1 MLIQLTENTKILS
14 LVKSRRPAYSLERT
28 LSSEPKHLTTKFKHP
43 DDHKHGKDR
52 ASKNTLSKNQNG
64 CDHDH
69 SHDHSHDHGHN
80 HKDDHHGHSHGV
92 LGHHH
97 SSVKNIKIAFFLN
110 FGFAIVEIFGGLWTG
125 SVAILADAVHDLG
138 DAMALAMAWF
148 FEKVSV
154 KKPTSKYSYGY
165 RRLSLLSA
173 ILTCSI
179 LIVGA
184 AFVIAQAVPRLINP
198 VTPKLEGMLFFA
210 ALGIA
215 VNGYAAWKLTRGTS
229 INEKVVSWHFIED
242 VFGWVT
248 VLIGTL
254 VMMVFDLPI
263 IDPLLSIFF
272 TLYILWNVLK
282 NMKQITSLFLQAVPE
297 GIDLP
302 NLRQQIKM
310 IKGVLDTHDAH
321 LWSLDGESHVLT
333 VHVVVVAD
341 TGLDEAMIIKSRIRD
356 IMSSAGNIHVT
367 IEIERQ
373 GEKCPDLHCG
383 DV

>member
-1 MLIQLTENTKILS
+1 MTI
-14 LVKSRRPAYSLERT
+14 
-28 LSSEPKHLTTKFKHP
+28 KFRHP
-43 DDHKHGKDR
+43 DDQKQGKKSG
-52 ASKNTLSKNQNG
+52 SKNLLKKDQLP
-64 CDHDH
+64 CDDHGHDHGHDHVHDH
-69 SHDHSHDHGHN
+69 SHKHN
-80 HKDDHHGHSHGV
+80 HNHGHSHGV

-110 FGFAIVEIFGGLWTG
+110 FGFAIVEIFGGIWTG

-173 ILTCSI
+173 IITCSI

-184 AFVIAQAVPRLINP
+184 AFVLSQAVPRLLNP

-210 ALGIA
+210 ALGIC
-215 VNGYAAWKLTRGTS
+215 VNGYAAWKLTKGTS
-229 INEKVVSWHFIED
+229 INEKVVSWHLIED

-282 NMKQITSLFLQAVPE
+282 NLKKITSLFLQAVPD
-297 GIDLP
+297 GIDLSR
-302 NLRQQIKM
+302 LRQQIKDLD
-310 IKGVLDTHDAH
+310 GVLDTHDAH

-333 VHVVVVAD
+333 VHIVVGANAGFAE
-341 TGLDEAMIIKSRIRD
+341 TMIIKSRVRE
-356 IMSSAGNIHVT
+356 IMRAAGNIHVT
-367 IEIERQ
+367 IEIERH

-383 DV
+383 DVTSENSAPKIP

>member
-1 MLIQLTENTKILS
+1 
-14 LVKSRRPAYSLERT
+14 
-28 LSSEPKHLTTKFKHP
+28 LTTKFQHP
-43 DDHKHGKDR
+43 EDFKKGKGILKKQ
-52 ASKNTLSKNQNG
+52 SSSCTH
-64 CDHDH
+64 DHDH
-69 SHDHSHDHGHN
+69 SHDH
-80 HKDDHHGHSHGV
+80 KDKDNHGHSHGV

-97 SSVKNIKIAFFLN
+97 SSVKNIKIAFLLN

-148 FEKVSV
+148 FEKISV

-179 LIVGA
+179 LMVGA
-184 AFVIAQAVPRLINP
+184 AIVIAQAVPRLINP

-215 VNGYAAWKLTRGTS
+215 VNGFAAWKLIRGTS
-229 INEKVVSWHFIED
+229 INEKVVSWHLIED

-282 NMKQITSLFLQAVPE
+282 NMKKITSLFLQAVPE
-297 GIDLP
+297 GVDLKE
-302 NLRQQIKM
+302 LRQQIKN
-310 IKGVLDTHDAH
+310 IKGVIDTHDAH

-356 IMSSAGNIHVT
+356 IMSAAGNIHVT

-373 GEKCPDLHCG
+373 DEQCPDFHCG
-383 DV
+383 EA